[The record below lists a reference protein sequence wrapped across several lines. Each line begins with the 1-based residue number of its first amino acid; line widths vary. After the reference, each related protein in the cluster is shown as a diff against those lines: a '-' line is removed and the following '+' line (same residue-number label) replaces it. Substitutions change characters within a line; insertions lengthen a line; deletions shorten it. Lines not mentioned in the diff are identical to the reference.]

1 MSPID
6 ILRINQPDLCHPAQ
20 KVTLCELFRSAYGE
34 GYRGDETLHKKLTE
48 AGFALLS
55 YYHGHLNAGCVVD
68 RGRITTIGTT
78 VNPGITEKRFTRMVG
93 FLAAARHQ
101 EGVDWISIGTEYPR
115 MQQVAIEAGMSSL
128 TNTTKA
134 EQLLLHAGE
143 ADRYDI
149 VPGGGEPVTIS
160 KNQYNQNIWTW

>member
-1 MSPID
+1 
-6 ILRINQPDLCHPAQ
+6 
-20 KVTLCELFRSAYGE
+20 
-34 GYRGDETLHKKLTE
+34 
-48 AGFALLS
+48 
-55 YYHGHLNAGCVVD
+55 
-68 RGRITTIGTT
+68 
-78 VNPGITEKRFTRMVG
+78 MVG

-115 MQQVAIEAGMSSL
+115 MQQVAIEAGMSPL